1 MSTATSRLDNRIE
14 KDKKMKPNLSRNWLI
29 VYILAVTLIFYVL
42 ISLTIDPLTIYAR
55 DGESVQF
62 EVKWQNIWLAIALGY
77 LFASVAAG
85 VLNPIQ
91 PDEMGVRIVL
101 GIATDELSAG
111 PPFAPPGLVE
121 IETTKRTIDQREFPA
136 EPSLIFRS
144 KDEPGAPENPPEG
157 SNMVHPL
164 RVTFGEK
171 PLTDEQAR
179 ALFGDFYSVW
189 PQGTTELTEGTKI
202 PFDATVSDE
211 DGLTKGRLTA
221 EVAHVARLRV
231 WKLKNLIE
239 KIPAD
244 PVTGRRI
251 DEVFRQIEDEQVAV
265 INTILPKMTVGQAL
279 RNLPWINAVLFQKV
293 CQRIV
298 AEQREGTNGKVHSD
312 GHSEE
317 WGIDLEGTFIKT
329 ITFNRSVN
337 QSIAQAVENVYEAQ
351 ALANLAVG
359 TREKTILEGQGAA
372 QAARDLEQKTLEG
385 RATGLEA
392 IKKVAGSESGRA
404 AIGSEVAREI
414 AQGGNTILVGST
426 GITDI
431 LGVAAAAAQGMKG
444 SKDK

>member
-1 MSTATSRLDNRIE
+1 
-14 KDKKMKPNLSRNWLI
+14 MKPGLSRNWLI
-29 VYILAVTLIFYVL
+29 AYILVITLFIYVL
-42 ISLTIDPLTIYAR
+42 ITVTIDPITLLGI
-55 DGESVQF
+55 EVQ
-62 EVKWQNIWLAIALGY
+62 WQNLWLAIALGY
-77 LFASVAAG
+77 LLASVAVG
-85 VLNPIQ
+85 IIKPIQ

-101 GIATDELSAG
+101 GIATDELSSG
-111 PPFAPPGLVE
+111 PPFAPPGIVE
-121 IETTKRTIDQREFPA
+121 IETTLRTINQREFPA
-136 EPSLIFRS
+136 EPHLIFRT
-144 KDEPGAPENPPEG
+144 KDETGAPENPPEG
-157 SNMVHPL
+157 SGMVHPF

-171 PLTDEQAR
+171 PLTDEAAR
-179 ALFGDFYSVW
+179 SLFGEFYSVW
-189 PQGTTELTEGTKI
+189 PQGTTDLRDETKI
-202 PFDATVSDE
+202 PFDATVSED

-244 PVTGRRI
+244 STTGLRI

-298 AEQREGTNGKVHSD
+298 AEQREGTHGKVHSD
-312 GHSEE
+312 GHSDE

-329 ITFNRSVN
+329 ITFNRNVN
-337 QSIAQAVENVYEAQ
+337 QAIAQAIENVYAAQ

-359 TREKTILEGQGAA
+359 TKDKIILEGQGTA
-372 QAARDLEQKTLEG
+372 QAASDLEQKTLEG

-392 IKKVAGSESGRA
+392 IKKVASTQAGKA

-414 AQGGNTILVGST
+414 AQGGNTIVVGT
-426 GITDI
+426 AGITDVI
-431 LGVAAAAAQGMKG
+431 GIAAAATQGLKG
-444 SKDK
+444 SEKK